1 MRRTLLS
8 IKDGLERLETIQVGG
23 SSLYASLIQCCGAA
37 KAIEE
42 GRRVH
47 RHLLRYG
54 YGGNTFLGNLLIQ
67 MYRQCG
73 SMEEARSTFDS
84 MAKKDVV
91 SWNAMV
97 SGYSQAGQGREALD
111 LYQRMDSEG
120 VEPNRVTLLGVLG
133 ACGNSQLLAEGR
145 SVHSRIRS
153 SRRESDLSLE
163 AALVTMY
170 ARCGSL
176 QEAEK
181 VFDGISRKNVVSWTA
196 MLTAYA
202 QTGHFHKA
210 VELYQ
215 RMDVEPNKI
224 TFVAVL
230 TAISSLGDLK
240 LGERIHARIAA
251 LKIQPDGP
259 LGNALI
265 TMYSRCG
272 RIDQARKVFDGIE
285 RKDVITW
292 TSMITAYT
300 HSGRARDAVELYSKM
315 DVEPNSVTYVTVL
328 SACSVLGDLD
338 QGRRVHSRVTSLDLR
353 DPALGTALVSM
364 YGNCGGLLD
373 ARKVFDGMEEKNIM
387 SWNALLG
394 AYAHFG
400 GKDQAAEALDLF
412 REMELQGVR
421 GNAVTLI
428 CLLGWCANVG
438 ALKHGRAIHQRARAE
453 SLLPD
458 RNLETAVV
466 NMYAK
471 CHRVEEARRVF
482 DSMELRDVVAWTS
495 MIAAYT
501 QEGYHPEAMGL
512 YKSMLRDG
520 EIEPNSVTL
529 AAVLGSCFDLED
541 GKEIHSRAVATRMIK
556 SELVQNSLLNMYAK
570 CGSLEEASKFFESMD
585 ESSRTVVSWN
595 ILLTAYTQAGRERQA
610 IDLYKRM
617 VETERVEPDQGAIA
631 AVLAAC
637 SSLGDLNQAKE
648 LLRHLHSN
656 ANLEAMTRKN
666 IVVENA
672 IVNLHAKCGF
682 LDEGS
687 RIFHRMEHKNLVSWT
702 AMIVGFAKH
711 GHAEEAMEMYR
722 RMELDGAEPDDV
734 TFITIL
740 VACSHSGLISSGHEC
755 FTSMAAEWEIAPRMD
770 HFVCLVDLLGR
781 AGWLDQAQEL
791 VETMP
796 FEPEPLAWTTLLGA
810 CKIHHDF
817 DRARVLE
824 ELVLE
829 RTPQECGSSHVLLS
843 NIYVES

>member
-181 VFDGISRKNVVSWTA
+181 VFDGISRKN
-196 MLTAYA
+196 
-202 QTGHFHKA
+202 
-210 VELYQ
+210 
-215 RMDVEPNKI
+215 
-224 TFVAVL
+224 
-230 TAISSLGDLK
+230 
-240 LGERIHARIAA
+240 
-251 LKIQPDGP
+251 
-259 LGNALI
+259 
-265 TMYSRCG
+265 
-272 RIDQARKVFDGIE
+272 
-285 RKDVITW
+285 
-292 TSMITAYT
+292 
-300 HSGRARDAVELYSKM
+300 
-315 DVEPNSVTYVTVL
+315 
-328 SACSVLGDLD
+328 
-338 QGRRVHSRVTSLDLR
+338 
-353 DPALGTALVSM
+353 
-364 YGNCGGLLD
+364 
-373 ARKVFDGMEEKNIM
+373 
-387 SWNALLG
+387 
-394 AYAHFG
+394 
-400 GKDQAAEALDLF
+400 
-412 REMELQGVR
+412 
-421 GNAVTLI
+421 
-428 CLLGWCANVG
+428 
-438 ALKHGRAIHQRARAE
+438 
-453 SLLPD
+453 
-458 RNLETAVV
+458 
-466 NMYAK
+466 
-471 CHRVEEARRVF
+471 
-482 DSMELRDVVAWTS
+482 
-495 MIAAYT
+495 
-501 QEGYHPEAMGL
+501 
-512 YKSMLRDG
+512 
-520 EIEPNSVTL
+520 
-529 AAVLGSCFDLED
+529 
-541 GKEIHSRAVATRMIK
+541 
-556 SELVQNSLLNMYAK
+556 
-570 CGSLEEASKFFESMD
+570 
-585 ESSRTVVSWN
+585 
-595 ILLTAYTQAGRERQA
+595 
-610 IDLYKRM
+610 
-617 VETERVEPDQGAIA
+617 
-631 AVLAAC
+631 
-637 SSLGDLNQAKE
+637 
-648 LLRHLHSN
+648 
-656 ANLEAMTRKN
+656 
-666 IVVENA
+666 
-672 IVNLHAKCGF
+672 
-682 LDEGS
+682 
-687 RIFHRMEHKNLVSWT
+687 NLVSWT